1 MNTPDP
7 TVRLLLLSS
16 SKVHGSGYL
25 DHCEDFVRD
34 HFSDVD
40 RVLFVPYAVRDRNR
54 YAEQV
59 RSRFA
64 AMGLEVESI
73 HESQDPLAAAERA
86 QAFFVGGGNT
96 FRLLAELYDNHLL
109 ASIRQ
114 KVAAGTPYMGSSAG
128 TNIACPTVRTTND
141 MPIVFPPS
149 LDALGL
155 VSFQINPHY
164 LDTDPA
170 SVHQGESRETRIR
183 EFHEENES
191 PVVALREGALLVVD
205 GSSITLHGD
214 SGGRLFRRERETIEL
229 EAGARL
235 DELVVSVGS
244 GR

>member
-1 MNTPDP
+1 M
-7 TVRLLLLSS
+7 RLLLLSS

-183 EFHEENES
+183 EFHEENEA

>member
-1 MNTPDP
+1 M
-7 TVRLLLLSS
+7 RLLLLSS
-16 SKVHGSGYL
+16 SRVHGSGYL
-25 DHCEDFVRD
+25 DHCEDHIRD

-40 RVLFVPYAVRDRNR
+40 RVLFVPYAAHDRNR
-54 YAEQV
+54 YADQV

-64 AMGLEVESI
+64 AMGLETESV
-73 HESQDPLAAAERA
+73 HESHDPVAAAERA

-96 FRLLAELYDNHLL
+96 FRLLTELYDNHLL
-109 ASIRQ
+109 APIRQ
-114 KVAAGTPYMGSSAG
+114 KVAAGTPYIGSSAG
-128 TNIACPTVRTTND
+128 TNVACPTIRTTND
-141 MPIVFPPS
+141 MPIVYPPS

-164 LDTDPA
+164 LDADPA

-183 EFHEENES
+183 EFHQENEA

-205 GSSITLHGD
+205 GSSITLRGET
-214 SGGRLFRRERETIEL
+214 GGRLFRRQRETIEL

-235 DELVVSVGS
+235 DELVVSLGS